1 MGAEVG
7 RALLDAGHDVGWLPA
22 GRGAGTRRRALAAD
36 LRELSDI
43 AGCEVVLSICPPAV
57 AMETARS
64 AAGFTGL
71 YVDANAI
78 SPTTASDVAAVVRSW
93 EGHYV
98 DGGIVGPPP
107 QCHGR
112 TRLYL
117 SGRRA
122 EEVAELF
129 LATRVEPVVL
139 PGSDTAASALKMMY
153 AAWTKISAAL
163 LVSIQA
169 AASDLAVVE
178 ALAREWAR
186 SQPELQQRY
195 ADALA
200 GAKGKG
206 WRWEDEMR
214 EIARTFSAV
223 GEPSGFGEAA
233 AELFARWPRPPDD

>member
-1 MGAEVG
+1 MGVEVG
-7 RALLDAGHDVGWLPA
+7 RALLDVGHDVGWLPA
-22 GRGAGTRRRALAAD
+22 GRGAGTRRRASAAK
-36 LRELSDI
+36 LRELNDTSKCD
-43 AGCEVVLSICPPAV
+43 VVLSICPPAA

-64 AAGFTGL
+64 VAGFTGL

-78 SPTTASDVAAVVRSW
+78 SPTTASDLATVVRSW
-93 EGHYV
+93 GGHYV

-107 QCHGR
+107 QWAGR

-117 SGRRA
+117 SGCRA
-122 EEVAELF
+122 EKISELF
-129 LATRVEPVVL
+129 LGTRVEPVVL
-139 PGSDTAASALKMMY
+139 PAGETAASALKMMY

-163 LVSIQA
+163 LVSIRA
-169 AASDLAVVE
+169 AASDLGVAE

-186 SQPELQQRY
+186 SQPDLQTRY
-195 ADALA
+195 VDALA

-214 EIARTFSAV
+214 EIACTFTAV

-233 AELFARWPRPPDD
+233 AELFGRWPRPPDD